1 MSKEMIAMVGAGISS
16 ALAVLCAVAGYT
28 MIGKVFVAGAI
39 VLCAYNVIHWM
50 IEAIS
55 ERVVTGVMER
65 LEAYEAAARASAVA
79 EDAPVDEQDMNTA
92 ES

>member
-1 MSKEMIAMVGAGISS
+1 MSKEMIALVGAGVSA
-16 ALAVLCAVAGYT
+16 ALAVLSALAGYT

-50 IEAIS
+50 IETIS

-65 LEAYEAAARASAVA
+65 LEAYEAASRAQPVV
-79 EDAPVDEQDMNTA
+79 EDAPVEEQGMDNA
-92 ES
+92 R